1 MAADEATDADPDSVG
16 GGRVGDDDPT
26 QHAREDALTQP
37 SRESAQTVPSRE
49 NAPTQPSAPDS
60 PAWATVHPSTLV
72 TSTDDLLEGPLPCVL
87 CRPRADGQ
95 TTLLVGDK
103 FWVCEQALKVTS
115 STGSRFYKA
124 VEHTVMPAPP
134 HIERPVLIKYI
145 PLSDHPLRGRPL
157 SDHDGE
163 VRTAYE
169 LADGHAVCL
178 HDAFAVVCEGPR
190 DNRQDNPQDAEV
202 KVRGLA
208 LVMDLV
214 TGPTLEASFKTHKV
228 VWTLP
233 MLREIVRQLTPV
245 LVALHAN
252 HITHGDIH
260 GGNLMLAE
268 HIDPSDPL
276 RFHLYLLDFGQAK
289 KHTPDAFT
297 VQGDI
302 YGICQ
307 TLLMLTNDGK
317 TLPKSV
323 RDVVS
328 AAKSGAY
335 HTLEDFT
342 GTFLAAVDALLG
354 GEAPPADPTLVRP
367 PRERIPN
374 AIEAPET
381 IPYDPPHPLDEPP
394 AAPHY
399 APPQPATVG
408 RIGRWAA
415 GVMVAGIIFL
425 ALAHTQVQPTAAQ
438 GVGLSVSGRR
448 VVLIDLSNGDLLH
461 AYPRYPAEVHAYSP
475 DGRYLA
481 AERVV
486 LDRRTGELV
495 RRFDHA
501 PTPVALAFSP
511 DGALLLLHD
520 GADVSVWDIKTGQR
534 VRTLTGLSVEDLPR
548 IFTPEGRA
556 LVQRQLRAALAL
568 P

>member
-49 NAPTQPSAPDS
+49 EIRLSHPHITPENVPFYLNDGNRLRWCCVEYMTKGANSGALIYRAKDRLELPDGS
-60 PAWATVHPSTLV
+60 GYSYREKFVVKYISL
-72 TSTDDLLEGPLPCVL
+72 TSTYA
-87 CRPRADGQ
+87 RQKIDGYRR
-95 TTLLVGDK
+95 
-103 FWVCEQALKVTS
+103 E
-115 STGSRFYKA
+115 
-124 VEHTVMPAPP
+124 VETIHQLDNP
-134 HIERPVLIKYI
+134 HIIR
-145 PLSDHPLRGRPL
+145 LSDALL
-157 SDHDGE
+157 LKDENGE
-163 VRTAYE
+163 PYA
-169 LADGHAVCL
+169 LAI
-178 HDAFAVVCEGPR
+178 
-190 DNRQDNPQDAEV
+190 
-202 KVRGLA
+202 
-208 LVMDLV
+208 VMDLIE
-214 TGPTLEASFKTHKV
+214 GPTLEGSGA
-228 VWTLP
+228 VWSLS
-233 MLREIVRQLTPV
+233 MLREMVRQLATV
-245 LVALHAN
+245 LNELHGR
-252 HITHGDIH
+252 HITHGDITP
-260 GGNLMLAE
+260 GNLMLKAPL
-268 HIDPSDPL
+268 DPTDL
-276 RFHLYLLDFGQAK
+276 TRFHLYVLDFGLSQMNTGMLR
-289 KHTPDAFT
+289 TP
-297 VQGDI
+297 QRDI
-302 YGICQ
+302 DGAVL
-307 TLLMLTNDGK
+307 TLQLLAGGENK
-317 TLPKSV
+317 LPKPV
-323 RDVVS
+323 RDML
-328 AAKSGAY
+328 AAAEGGAY
-335 HTLEDFT
+335 DSFAGFAEA
-342 GTFLAAVDALLG
+342 FLAAVDALLG

-394 AAPHY
+394 AALPH
-399 APPQPATVG
+399 ARPQPATVG

-481 AERVV
+481 AERAV

-495 RRFDHA
+495 RRFDYA